1 MCSVLGFGSL
11 WSAWP
16 QPPVGEWGPC
26 MGGSWVVVS
35 WCRAH
40 SGVVVVVVDA
50 GGTMCACD
58 FSCSSPFQ
66 ADTAGQL
73 GRLLCDFEATL
84 GSTSAQ

>member
-1 MCSVLGFGSL
+1 MCSVLVRFGLHGLSPQ
-11 WSAWP
+11 WGGHAW
-16 QPPVGEWGPC
+16 
-26 MGGSWVVVS
+26 GGRGVVVS